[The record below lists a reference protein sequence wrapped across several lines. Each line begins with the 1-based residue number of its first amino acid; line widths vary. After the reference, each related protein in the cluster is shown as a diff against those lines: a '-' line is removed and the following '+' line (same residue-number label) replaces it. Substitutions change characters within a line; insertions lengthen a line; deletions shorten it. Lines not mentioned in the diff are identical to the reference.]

1 MKGRD
6 SVPRPKTK
14 TNSQI
19 KNDYARKVYDQLR
32 VNVKKG
38 QKEIIKAHA
47 KNQGES
53 LNGFINRAINET
65 INNDNDKEQE

>member
-1 MKGRD
+1 MKGCD

-19 KNDYARKVYDQLR
+19 KNDYA
-32 VNVKKG
+32 
-38 QKEIIKAHA
+38 
-47 KNQGES
+47 S

-65 INNDNDKEQE
+65 IKNDNDKEQE